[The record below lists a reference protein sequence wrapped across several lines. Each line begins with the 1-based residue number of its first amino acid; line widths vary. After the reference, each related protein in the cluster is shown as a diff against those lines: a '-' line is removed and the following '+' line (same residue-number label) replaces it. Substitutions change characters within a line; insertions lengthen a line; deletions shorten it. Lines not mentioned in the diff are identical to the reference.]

1 MRDRLA
7 HQPRC
12 VLLQTFQDA
21 SSSQPFGVRLRADS
35 NAYQEYSQEPCQP
48 AREVTS
54 ASLQCS
60 ELQGSRGPLW
70 SRHSFGTAAS
80 KCARPHEILA
90 LLQRRR
96 CQCQVSMLWRLQS
109 TILTLSRQ
117 RFLGHME
124 YSQSPTTG
132 TRSNVKLQR
141 NLGVKTLALTAC
153 NVAAGTQLS
162 WARKPKLGSPLH
174 RSQKMPA
181 FRCLFGQVFP
191 MSTGSLL
198 ANGCVTVYNFTN
210 LLDALHLQESGLL
223 ENLMPCKLKLCV
235 LLGLYQ
241 AQSPVHKSVAGKC
254 FDKTSCM
261 STASGALFWEGARM
275 GLYSWS

>member
-1 MRDRLA
+1 MTQGRDKMHHRPDAYCCRPFKTPLLRSRLVYV
-7 HQPRC
+7 C
-12 VLLQTFQDA
+12 
-21 SSSQPFGVRLRADS
+21 ADS
-35 NAYQEYSQEPCQP
+35 NAYREYSQEPCQP
-48 AREVTS
+48 AREETS

-80 KCARPHEILA
+80 KCAQPHETLA

-117 RFLGHME
+117 RCLGHMA
-124 YSQSPTTG
+124 YSQSLTTG

-141 NLGVKTLALTAC
+141 HLGVKTLALTAC

-174 RSQKMPA
+174 RSQRMPA

-223 ENLMPCKLKLCV
+223 EILMPL
-235 LLGLYQ
+235 Q
-241 AQSPVHKSVAGKC
+241 AGAMCPVVIVPSSVACAQKC
-254 FDKTSCM
+254 
-261 STASGALFWEGARM
+261 GRNLF
-275 GLYSWS
+275 